1 LIIGSAVAHYF
12 GAFEMTRLAWSP
24 PAVQRIAPQ
33 PGPPPATPAPAIP
46 LPAPAPREIAIAPAA
61 TPPPAATPTPAPAF
75 DLPAL
80 ARNPAQW
87 PKQLLLTQPQIFPVT
102 IAGRQSGYIKVPA
115 GTAVKLIAVT
125 DTGLTIEFQNARQT
139 VAPNVTDL
147 AARGPA
153 PPSIASAGGHAAG
166 RPLPLAV
173 SRPAPSAPRYSIYN
187 QPLRANPDFPPPRN
201 PGYLQITKLLARSS
215 GAAKPPAY
223 RPQPFD
229 RMACYDRYGAL
240 TAPGHQKELA
250 AQIAN
255 DLRQVAWQFENG
267 TIEGKSLAIDA
278 SLEAARFTVG
288 ILKDRALTLAICQ
301 TFVAPNYRLVRNPA
315 AICNLTP
322 EGILERLGGLYE
334 QCGEVE
340 LQIAMQKMRIAEDI
354 RRNSRNGADGS
365 RLMLA
370 MTYKKHKRY
379 REASALLGEITD
391 NDILPAR
398 EMIPE
403 LDAAAL
409 KQAEKEKAA
418 KMTTR

>member
-1 LIIGSAVAHYF
+1 MQNRTLYILGLLVIGGVAVDYF
-12 GAFEMTRLAWSP
+12 GAVEALRGVWQPRVVETVPP
-24 PAVQRIAPQ
+24 PAEPAATPAPAPTRAPVVSVVPVPEIAAATP
-33 PGPPPATPAPAIP
+33 PPPATPV
-46 LPAPAPREIAIAPAA
+46 PAPAL
-61 TPPPAATPTPAPAF
+61 
-75 DLPAL
+75 DLKAL

-87 PKQLLLTQPQIFPVT
+87 PKQLLLTTAQIFPVT

-288 ILKDRALTLAICQ
+288 IL
-301 TFVAPNYRLVRNPA
+301 RN
-315 AICNLTP
+315 
-322 EGILERLGGLYE
+322 R
-334 QCGEVE
+334 
-340 LQIAMQKMRIAEDI
+340 
-354 RRNSRNGADGS
+354 
-365 RLMLA
+365 
-370 MTYKKHKRY
+370 
-379 REASALLGEITD
+379 
-391 NDILPAR
+391 
-398 EMIPE
+398 
-403 LDAAAL
+403 
-409 KQAEKEKAA
+409 
-418 KMTTR
+418 

>member
-1 LIIGSAVAHYF
+1 
-12 GAFEMTRLAWSP
+12 MTRLAWSP